1 MQCKLVTTIKT
12 LNIKKFNYEKP
23 WYNTKPVYKYMK
35 PLLFVNLALRCQWY
49 DSIMREN
56 KFWFKLITLFFAVLQ
71 YQGFAEQAVKE
82 LQIPG
87 MPK

>member
-1 MQCKLVTTIKT
+1 
-12 LNIKKFNYEKP
+12 
-23 WYNTKPVYKYMK
+23 
-35 PLLFVNLALRCQWY
+35 
-49 DSIMREN
+49 MREN

-87 MPK
+87 MPKYDNTST